1 MTRVKR
7 GNVAKK
13 RRKKILKSAKGF
25 RGTHSK
31 LFRTSKQQV
40 LKALK
45 YSYIGRKNKKRLFR
59 KLWICRINAASRMN
73 NLNYSQFINL
83 LKKSSISLNRKMLSQ
98 IAILDPICFQDIIA
112 RILKVEKL
120 NNK

>member
-13 RRKKILKSAKGF
+13 RRKRILKLAKGF
-25 RGTHSK
+25 RGAHSG

-45 YSYIGRKNKKRLFR
+45 YSYVGRKNKKRQFR
-59 KLWICRINAASRMN
+59 RLWICRINAAAR
-73 NLNYSQFINL
+73 LHDIKYSNFIHL
-83 LKKSSISLNRKMLSQ
+83 LKKANIGLNRKMLAQ
-98 IAILDPICFQDIIA
+98 MAVIDPSSFKYIISS
-112 RILKVEKL
+112 LS
-120 NNK
+120 